1 MHGVA
6 GGSVSV
12 SGPLLDRQTGRYLR
26 RAVRSYLVEG
36 GRAGQTK
43 AYSSLHASRG

>member
-6 GGSVSV
+6 GGSV